1 MKFPAIDQNAVPHG
15 CCLVFNYEHRHVM
28 TLRITAL
35 VRANDQSI
43 AAFLTAYARIHYTCY
58 YSRLSKASEEPFKQV
73 RQSLLRDYHPDKL
86 GILGT
91 LFSAKPGMELQRPID
106 YVYECIS
113 ARKQ

>member
-1 MKFPAIDQNAVPHG
+1 MCLSLSQCQKGFP
-15 CCLVFNYEHRHVM
+15 
-28 TLRITAL
+28 TLNL
-35 VRANDQSI
+35 KSI
-43 AAFLTAYARIHYTCY
+43 E
-58 YSRLSKASEEPFKQV
+58 SSLSKASEESFKQV